1 MKMSEIL
8 SNVLDNA
15 QVDFMM
21 KLTLSEEDKKEFQM
35 MRFEEL
41 VKRDLHELLIASAS
55 AYHTISDR
63 DLSAYVKGAAHRYG
77 RLPALISIAGIVV
90 NGDERIARYQRE
102 IFLYR
107 QVIFRIQ
114 REFARR
120 AKARDAADP
129 FPHAVPY

>member
-1 MKMSEIL
+1 MKWYETPIEDLYERAL
-8 SNVLDNA
+8 SALARND
-15 QVDFMM
+15 
-21 KLTLSEEDKKEFQM
+21 EDTYKENLVHAYNLIRQREFQT
-35 MRFEEL
+35 
-41 VKRDLHELLIASAS
+41 V
-55 AYHTISDR
+55 
-63 DLSAYVKGAAHRYG
+63 
-77 RLPALISIAGIVV
+77 SIPDG
-90 NGDERIARYQRE
+90 ARYQRE